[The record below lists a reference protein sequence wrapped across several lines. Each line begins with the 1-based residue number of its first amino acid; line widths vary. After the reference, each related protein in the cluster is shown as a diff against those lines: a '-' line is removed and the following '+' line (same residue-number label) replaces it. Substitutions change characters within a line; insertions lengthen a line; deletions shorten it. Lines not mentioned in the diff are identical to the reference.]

1 MAWSQ
6 HEEDITFGS
15 LVLLSGLAGEM
26 GTGIGG
32 LIVKSNV
39 RQLIVQNMQHPSP
52 DNREASFELLLE
64 LTKSC
69 LDQVISPYLRERSHY
84 YKPPDHI

>member
-26 GTGIGG
+26 GTDIGG
-32 LIVKSNV
+32 LIVKSNI

-52 DNREASFELLLE
+52 DNREAYSFKLLLE
-64 LTKSC
+64 LTNSC
-69 LDQVISPYLRERSHY
+69 LDQVISPYLRKLSS
-84 YKPPDHI
+84 